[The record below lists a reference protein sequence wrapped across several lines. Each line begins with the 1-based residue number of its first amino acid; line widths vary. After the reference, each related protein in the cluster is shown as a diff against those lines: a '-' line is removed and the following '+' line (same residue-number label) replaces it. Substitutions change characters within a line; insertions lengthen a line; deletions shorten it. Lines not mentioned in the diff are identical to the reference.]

1 MLKVLRTCF
10 LMQHWDFCERDVH
23 AVSRLKFCWPIT
35 LGYLFSGALMEE
47 EAVHKSGAGHR
58 HLGGHHP

>member
-1 MLKVLRTCF
+1 MRS
-10 LMQHWDFCERDVH
+10 H
-23 AVSRLKFCWPIT
+23 AQSLAGLPT

-58 HLGGHHP
+58 RLGGHHPGVAMR